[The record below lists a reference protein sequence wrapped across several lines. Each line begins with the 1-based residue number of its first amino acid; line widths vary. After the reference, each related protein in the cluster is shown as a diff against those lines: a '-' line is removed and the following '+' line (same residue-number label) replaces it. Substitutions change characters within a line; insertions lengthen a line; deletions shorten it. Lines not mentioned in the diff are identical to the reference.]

1 MGSGKFLNKTERGLT
16 PTPYHL
22 PAVPDVSTYQYDET
36 SGYYYDPQTGLYYD
50 PNSQVMGQ
58 PREQVGSA
66 VSLLEVLPH
75 GPSLPAPPPQYY
87 YNAQS
92 QQYLYWDGERRTYVP
107 ALEQSADGHKETGAP
122 SKEGKEKKEKHKTKT
137 AQQVITN
144 VQQSLVGYSMS
155 SEKYISTIC
164 YLHC

>member
-1 MGSGKFLNKTERGLT
+1 MGGRGEFLSKAQKSVT
-16 PTPYHL
+16 PLLPSPP

-50 PNSQVMGQ
+50 PNSQVIGW
-58 PREQVGSA
+58 PREWVGS
-66 VSLLEVLPH
+66 VVLLKVFPHAFALP
-75 GPSLPAPPPQYY
+75 LPQYY

-137 AQQVITN
+137 AQQVNTGGSA
-144 VQQSLVGYSMS
+144 VTGWLCGVFQ
-155 SEKYISTIC
+155 
-164 YLHC
+164 

>member
-1 MGSGKFLNKTERGLT
+1 MVRGGEFLNKAERSAT
-16 PTPYHL
+16 PSSHS

-50 PNSQVMGQ
+50 PNSQVIGQ
-58 PREQVGSA
+58 SGEWAGSA
-66 VSLLEVLPH
+66 VPSSRSSLTPLLPH
-75 GPSLPAPPPQYY
+75 LPQYY

-137 AQQVITN
+137 AQQVNTGSPA
-144 VQQSLVGYSMS
+144 VTGWLLGVF
-155 SEKYISTIC
+155 
-164 YLHC
+164 

>member
-1 MGSGKFLNKTERGLT
+1 MWPPPS
-16 PTPYHL
+16 PT
-22 PAVPDVSTYQYDET
+22 AVPDVSTYQYDET

-50 PNSQVMGQ
+50 PNSQVMGGLGNGWGLQ
-58 PREQVGSA
+58 FPFWRSPLTPLSFA
-66 VSLLEVLPH
+66 
-75 GPSLPAPPPQYY
+75 PSQYY

-137 AQQVITN
+137 AQQV
-144 VQQSLVGYSMS
+144 SSGAHWLALWRLPMS
-155 SEKYISTIC
+155 AFLSS
-164 YLHC
+164 